1 MKAALIDGKGIAAQI
16 RKELQVRCSA
26 LIDCG
31 VQPGLTVVLVGED
44 EASKIY
50 VRNKENACNK
60 IGIRSTIIRLPA
72 DTTQEQLDSVIDE
85 LNVDPEVDGILVQFP
100 LPTGLSESR
109 VLSLI
114 NPQKD
119 VDGLH
124 MVNIGALATG
134 AKGFVSCTPKG
145 CMELIR
151 RTGVELAGKEAVVVG
166 RSNTVG
172 KPMALLLLQQH
183 ATVTICHSKTA
194 NLKEHTRRA
203 DILVA
208 AVGRANMIT
217 ADMIK
222 PGAVV
227 IDVGINRV
235 EGKVVGDVAFEEA
248 SEVAGYITPMP
259 GGVGPMTVAMLMEN
273 TLESAER
280 RANLG

>member
-1 MKAALIDGKGIAAQI
+1 MKAAIIDGKGIAAQI
-16 RKELQVRCSA
+16 RKELQVRCSE
-26 LIDCG
+26 LIARG

-44 EASKIY
+44 PASQIY
-50 VRNKENACNK
+50 VRNKESACKK
-60 IGIRSTIIRLPA
+60 IGIRSDIIRMPT
-72 DTTQEQLDSVIDE
+72 DTTQAQLDSIIDE
-85 LNVDPEVDGILVQFP
+85 LNKNIDVDGILVQFP
-100 LPTGLSESR
+100 LPKGLSESR
-109 VLSLI
+109 VLALI

-124 MVNIGALATG
+124 VESIGALATG

-151 RTGVELAGKEAVVVG
+151 HTGIELSGKEAVVVG

-172 KPMALLLLQQH
+172 KPIALLLLQQN
-183 ATVTICHSKTA
+183 ATVTVCHSKTV

-203 DILVA
+203 DVLIA
-208 AVGRANMIT
+208 AVGKAEMIT

-235 EGKVVGDVAFEEA
+235 EGKVVGDVAFAEA
-248 SEVAGYITPMP
+248 SEVAGYITPVP
-259 GGVGPMTVAMLMEN
+259 GGVGPMTIAMLMQN